1 MKCGNCNSEI
11 NTNHEIKNN
20 FCSVCGKNIVDANNL
35 DEKIK
40 CPACGYERQDND
52 ISPLWQCP
60 SCKIAYNKY
69 DGSNNINN
77 TINQTQELSQRTSI
91 NKSKLLLFIVLL
103 AVITLVIIFLKSKN
117 PQDSYKPVNIY
128 KNTHTFQMPKQNST
142 IHNELVKLSINLGE
156 LLVKTNAIL
165 KLAQECS
172 SNCKNNNEVSQTC
185 TKTNNMWSEINNDL
199 ERLKNF
205 YRYNQRKF
213 STEEL
218 KFVNDIRNNIT
229 NIASEMEIAKTFCTP
244 STEYQVNN
252 YKKNI
257 NLKNHNINLFEI
269 QRDITVMLGF
279 AEKCADSC
287 VRYEKY
293 DVNCK
298 AFFEYHKK
306 SAQSYK
312 YFINFV
318 NKNGLNAFSEKDKK
332 LIIKIDN
339 DNSARNKY
347 VEIIEENCR

>member
-172 SNCKNNNEVSQTC
+172 SNCKNNNEVS
-185 TKTNNMWSEINNDL
+185 
-199 ERLKNF
+199 
-205 YRYNQRKF
+205 
-213 STEEL
+213 
-218 KFVNDIRNNIT
+218 
-229 NIASEMEIAKTFCTP
+229 
-244 STEYQVNN
+244 
-252 YKKNI
+252 
-257 NLKNHNINLFEI
+257 
-269 QRDITVMLGF
+269 
-279 AEKCADSC
+279 
-287 VRYEKY
+287 
-293 DVNCK
+293 
-298 AFFEYHKK
+298 
-306 SAQSYK
+306 
-312 YFINFV
+312 
-318 NKNGLNAFSEKDKK
+318 
-332 LIIKIDN
+332 
-339 DNSARNKY
+339 
-347 VEIIEENCR
+347 